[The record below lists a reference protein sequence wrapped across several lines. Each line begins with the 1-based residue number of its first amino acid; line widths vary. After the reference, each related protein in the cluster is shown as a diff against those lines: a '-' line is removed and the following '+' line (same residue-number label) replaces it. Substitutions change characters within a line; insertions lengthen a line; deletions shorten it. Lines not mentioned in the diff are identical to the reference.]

1 MFPEKQRKKANTFLD
16 KQAELEALSRR
27 ATELARSI
35 EEEEENYKGGS
46 GGGGADVRFRSAA
59 DGRYEKKCELEF
71 CFQSFF
77 WQGGSL
83 RLHPP
88 RRAGR

>member
-1 MFPEKQRKKANTFLD
+1 M
-16 KQAELEALSRR
+16 KQAELEALGRR

-35 EEEEENYKGGS
+35 EEEEGNCEGGP
-46 GGGGADVRFRSAA
+46 GGGGGDVRLRSAA
-59 DGRYEKKCELEF
+59 DGRYEKNCELEF